1 MPTLSIMT
9 LAASLALAIGTQ
21 PAATPS
27 PAQTSPPVNT
37 QGITLESNPTRI
49 DALGVTVF
57 LPVGSVAETTSF
69 GANATMGVQLPND
82 TGVMVIKGQRSTNAD
97 LTVTQVVDSIIDQ
110 LRRSNGRETLDGRIF
125 DSNTELMERTDQL
138 RVAGLAGE
146 RFYMRFP
153 AINNDPE
160 LVRGFSV
167 FRVEP
172 RQFIVFD
179 LMTEAPDFPAARL
192 MYETSVGTM
201 DLSDRSAMGARR
213 TAAFEASKSVIAQ
226 LTPESIESI
235 ISKNPERWERLYTPA
250 RSGDEMDATE
260 HGYRRL
266 RVRAGVRGETTGK
279 NEKNWRPSDRQKGYI
294 VNLDAMAIEP
304 SLRIDTRAV
313 YFVSEDFKEESWTVS
328 MALRQGDVVTE
339 STVTGA
345 RSGTSMT
352 VQIEQSKL
360 PPTVTRPVIQGDGY
374 VSQTLVYIMPNI
386 LLANAATGD
395 FACYAYNPGSN
406 AITMRWDTVEQP
418 ASTPDLW
425 VVRSRPDEETPA
437 ARHVFNAAGE
447 LLRSEL
453 HNGRIWEPVSLD
465 RLVNLWKRK
474 GLPLE

>member
-1 MPTLSIMT
+1 MPTIITAIITACLGLT
-9 LAASLALAIGTQ
+9 ALAQ
-21 PAATPS
+21 PATNPS
-27 PAQTSPPVNT
+27 PTQTPIPVSP
-37 QGITLESNPTRI
+37 QGIKLESNPTRI

-69 GANATMGVQLPND
+69 GANATMGVQLPDD

-110 LRRSNGRETLDGRIF
+110 LRRSNGRETLDGQIF
-125 DSNTELMERTDQL
+125 DSNTQLIERTDQL

-179 LMTEAPDFPAARL
+179 LMTEAVDFPAARL
-192 MYETSVGTM
+192 MYETTVGTM
-201 DLSDRSAMGARR
+201 DLSDRDAMGARR
-213 TAAFEASKSVIAQ
+213 AAALDASRAVVAA
-226 LTPESIESI
+226 LTPESLEALIAKS
-235 ISKNPERWERLYTPA
+235 PERWERLYTPG

-266 RVRAGVRGETTGK
+266 RARTGVRGETTGK
-279 NEKNWRPSDRQKGYI
+279 NERNWRPSDRQKGYI
-294 VNLDAMAIEP
+294 VNLDAMAMEP

-360 PPTVTRPVIQGDGY
+360 PPTITRPVIQGDGY
-374 VSQTLVYIMPNI
+374 VSQALVYIMPNI
-386 LLANAATGD
+386 LLANASPGE

-406 AITMRWDTVEQP
+406 SITMRWDTVEQP
-418 ASTPDLW
+418 TATPDLW

-437 ARHVFNAAGE
+437 ARHVFNASGE

-453 HNGRIWEPVSLD
+453 HNGRIWEPIALD